1 MNKRETYKATMSQQ
15 TTQIKDLEDGTE
27 ITIDYWALFT
37 DDTKENES
45 EVLTIVDKN
54 GVVYATISDTFKKN
68 FFRMVE
74 IFEDEE
80 FAIVKI
86 SGKTNNGRDFVN
98 CDLAD

>member
-1 MNKRETYKATMSQQ
+1 MSQQ

-74 IFEDEE
+74 IFDDEE

>member
-1 MNKRETYKATMSQQ
+1 MSQK
-15 TTQIKDLEDGTE
+15 TTQIKDLEDGIE
-27 ITIDYWALFT
+27 ISIDYWALFT
-37 DDTKENES
+37 DDSKENES

-86 SGKTNNGRDFVN
+86 SGETKNGRDFVN

>member
-1 MNKRETYKATMSQQ
+1 MSQQ

>member
-1 MNKRETYKATMSQQ
+1 MSQQ
-15 TTQIKDLEDGTE
+15 TTQIKDLEDNTE
-27 ITIDYWALFT
+27 ISIDFWALFT

-80 FAIVKI
+80 FSIVKI

>member
-1 MNKRETYKATMSQQ
+1 MSQQ

-27 ITIDYWALFT
+27 INIDYWALFT
-37 DDTKENES
+37 DDSKETES

-74 IFEDEE
+74 IFDDEE

-86 SGKTNNGRDFVN
+86 SGETKNGRDFVN

>member
-1 MNKRETYKATMSQQ
+1 MSQQ
-15 TTQIKDLEDGTE
+15 TTQIKELEDGTE

-54 GVVYATISDTFKKN
+54 GDVYATISDTFKKN

-74 IFEDEE
+74 IFDDEE

-86 SGKTNNGRDFVN
+86 SGTTNAGRDFVN

>member
-1 MNKRETYKATMSQQ
+1 MSQK

-27 ITIDYWALFT
+27 ITIDYWALFS
-37 DDTKENES
+37 DDSKETES

-74 IFEDEE
+74 IFGDEE

-86 SGKTNNGRDFVN
+86 SGETKSGRDFVN

>member
-1 MNKRETYKATMSQQ
+1 MSQK

-45 EVLTIVDKN
+45 EVLTIIDN
-54 GVVYATISDTFKKN
+54 DGVVYATISDTFKKN

-74 IFEDEE
+74 IFDDEE

-86 SGKTNNGRDFVN
+86 SGTTNAGRDFVN